1 MSSYPSSP
9 YHLTPLSTGGFDA
22 VVVATGV
29 LPRVV
34 NIPTTPD
41 CRVKVLSYVDVLRHR
56 AVVGK
61 RVAVIG
67 AHSLAF
73 TYRITLLT

>member
-1 MSSYPSSP
+1 M
-9 YHLTPLSTGGFDA
+9 
-22 VVVATGV
+22 VVATGV

-34 NIPTTPD
+34 NIPTTTPD

-56 AVVGK
+56 AAVGK

-67 AHSLAF
+67 AYLIDINDIHHHLH
-73 TYRITLLT
+73 LTSM